1 MTEKPGQRGKILII
15 TGPSGVGKDTV
26 MNSLVSKHPEF
37 RFCRSVTTRDK
48 RPGETEGVSYY
59 FISVEEF
66 NRMDDSG
73 ELIESIEYLGNK
85 YGTRYDEINNTI
97 ESGNNLVMI
106 LEYHGMTQ
114 IQSEYPD
121 DVVNVFMLPPSIKE
135 LERRIR
141 NRGRDTEEQ
150 IAERLNNARN
160 EIATSKEYSYFVI
173 NKDVEQTAE
182 EIYHIVKGEMT
193 FES

>member
-1 MTEKPGQRGKILII
+1 
-15 TGPSGVGKDTV
+15 
-26 MNSLVSKHPEF
+26 
-37 RFCRSVTTRDK
+37 
-48 RPGETEGVSYY
+48 
-59 FISVEEF
+59 
-66 NRMDDSG
+66 
-73 ELIESIEYLGNK
+73 
-85 YGTRYDEINNTI
+85 
-97 ESGNNLVMI
+97 MI
-106 LEYHGMTQ
+106 LEYHGMEQ
-114 IQSEYPD
+114 IKSEYPD

-135 LERRIR
+135 LEKRIR
-141 NRGRDTEEQ
+141 NRGRDTEDQ

>member
-1 MTEKPGQRGKILII
+1 
-15 TGPSGVGKDTV
+15 
-26 MNSLVSKHPEF
+26 
-37 RFCRSVTTRDK
+37 
-48 RPGETEGVSYY
+48 
-59 FISVEEF
+59 
-66 NRMDDSG
+66 
-73 ELIESIEYLGNK
+73 
-85 YGTRYDEINNTI
+85 
-97 ESGNNLVMI
+97 MI
-106 LEYHGMTQ
+106 LEYHGMKQ

-141 NRGRDTEEQ
+141 NRGRDTEDQ
-150 IAERLNNARN
+150 ISERLNNARN

>member
-1 MTEKPGQRGKILII
+1 
-15 TGPSGVGKDTV
+15 
-26 MNSLVSKHPEF
+26 
-37 RFCRSVTTRDK
+37 
-48 RPGETEGVSYY
+48 
-59 FISVEEF
+59 
-66 NRMDDSG
+66 
-73 ELIESIEYLGNK
+73 
-85 YGTRYDEINNTI
+85 
-97 ESGNNLVMI
+97 
-106 LEYHGMTQ
+106 
-114 IQSEYPD
+114 
-121 DVVNVFMLPPSIKE
+121 MLPPSIKE

-141 NRGRDTEEQ
+141 NRGRDTEDQ